1 MVAGRGALAEQPSVA
16 GKGIV
21 STQALIVRLAR
32 RLRLRGRLIVI
43 AQALLVGT
51 GAALILVTLGAPISL
66 WAILA
71 LGGAATT
78 LVWRWRRSA
87 DTFVTAR
94 VVTHRL
100 DDAFPQLED
109 STGLLLR
116 PGAELRPL
124 ERLQLELVAGRLSDL
139 PLDKLR
145 AVLAR
150 TSPAALLPAAGFAAL
165 AALFAFPGTDDSGH
179 APVVPGP
186 DSLVHDLPGIVLTDA
201 TLLVRPPGYTGVAEY
216 RASAEAAIPEAS
228 GVVWRLR
235 YEGDPEMVSIVF
247 DDESVMPLH
256 EESDGVWVSGN
267 WTARPALYR
276 IESVPGAEPD
286 PGLRRIS
293 VTPDEAP
300 QLSWVQPQTSVVEV
314 ANLPAREP
322 GLELRAS
329 DDYGVDRVVALL
341 TLARGS
347 GENVRFREQSLDM
360 QRVSGDKRD
369 SRFAQA
375 LDLTALG
382 MEPGDELFVTAIAH
396 DNREPESNGTRS
408 ATLIFRWTGE
418 EAVAVAMEGGI
429 ALDVL
434 PEYFRSQ
441 RQIII
446 DTEKLIA
453 DTDRLSRRDY
463 ANRAQSLAQDQK
475 LLRLRYG
482 QFLGEELV
490 RDIGPGIDP
499 EHDDGDH
506 GDDQDHGEP
515 AAENAANIDPTE
527 YFVHS
532 HNVAEQST
540 LFDDDTK
547 TLLKQALANMW
558 DAELNLRLA
567 EPHAALPYENA
578 ALGFLK
584 EVQQKSRIY
593 LRRAG
598 FAPPPVDEER
608 RLAGELDDL
617 RRRIRRDLETVSDG
631 GQWQRL
637 LAAHGDAD
645 ETRAWFAGGDSDRFF
660 AWISNDQVGDELRL
674 TTLEILDSLRVDPE
688 CVPCRKRLHGLV
700 LGQLPRRLPLPLPRV
715 EDGRGIE
722 AAFRDALREAP
733 P

>member
-1 MVAGRGALAEQPSVA
+1 M
-16 GKGIV
+16 
-21 STQALIVRLAR
+21 
-32 RLRLRGRLIVI
+32 IVI
-43 AQALLVGT
+43 AEALLVGT
-51 GAALILVTLGAPISL
+51 GAALVLVTLGAPISL
-66 WAILA
+66 WSLLA
-71 LGGAATT
+71 LAVAATT

-87 DTFVTAR
+87 DGLVTAQ
-94 VVTHRL
+94 VVTNRL

-116 PGAELRPL
+116 AGAELRPL
-124 ERLQLELVAGRLSDL
+124 ERLQCELVAGRLSDL
-139 PLDKLR
+139 PLERLR
-145 AVLAR
+145 PVLAR

-165 AALFAFPGTDDSGH
+165 AALAAVLGANGSGH
-179 APVVPGP
+179 APAAPGP
-186 DSLVHDLPGIVLTDA
+186 DSLVNDARGIVLVDT
-201 TLLVRPPGYTGVAEY
+201 TLLVRPPGYTGIAEY
-216 RASAEAAIPEAS
+216 RASADAAIPEAS
-228 GVVWRLR
+228 GVIWRMR
-235 YEGDPEMVSIVF
+235 YEGDPERVSIVF
-247 DDESVMPLH
+247 DDDSVMPLH
-256 EESDGVWVSGN
+256 EESDGVWVSGK

-276 IESVPGAEPD
+276 IESIPGAETG

-293 VTPDEAP
+293 VTRDEAP
-300 QLSWVQPQTSVVEV
+300 QLSWVQPQTSVVEI
-314 ANLPAREP
+314 ANLPARES

-329 DDYGVDRVVALL
+329 DDYGVDKVLALL

-360 QRVSGDKRD
+360 QRVSGDERE
-369 SRFAQA
+369 SRFAQV

-382 MEPGDELFVTAIAH
+382 MEPGDELFVTAIAY

-408 ATLIFRWTGE
+408 ATLIFRWTGDQ
-418 EAVAVAMEGGI
+418 AAAAAMEGGI

-499 EHDDGDH
+499 EHDDGDD
-506 GDDQDHGEP
+506 GDDHDHDGP
-515 AAENAANIDPTE
+515 AAEHSENVDPTE

-532 HNVAEQST
+532 HDVAEQST

-567 EPHAALPYENA
+567 EPRAALPYENA

-608 RLAGELDDL
+608 RLAGELDDV
-617 RRRIRRDLETVSDG
+617 RRRIRRDLGSTSDG
-631 GQWQRL
+631 RPWQRL
-637 LAAHGDAD
+637 LAAHADAVR
-645 ETRAWFAGGDSDRFF
+645 TRAWFADRDSDRFF
-660 AWISNDQVGDELRL
+660 DWISNGQIGDELRL

-700 LGQLPRRLPLPLPRV
+700 LGQLPRPLPLPLPRV

-722 AAFRDALREAP
+722 AAFQDALREAEP
-733 P
+733 